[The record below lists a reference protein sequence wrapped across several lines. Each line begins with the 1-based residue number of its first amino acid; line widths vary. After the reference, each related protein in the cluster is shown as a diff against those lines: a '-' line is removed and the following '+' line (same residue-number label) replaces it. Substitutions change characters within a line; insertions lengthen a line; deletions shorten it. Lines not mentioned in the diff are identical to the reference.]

1 MQRAGEGGT
10 FLSAAQHGVF
20 AIDPKAATQLMRSIE
35 QIQESLDKRRRRF
48 EYLKRQK
55 IMLGDLAEARAIA
68 KLDAQVA
75 SGDHQAADFVL
86 ERFAQALNHVHQA
99 VESCV
104 RRYEHDD
111 EQAAQAFQRISEQ

>member
-10 FLSAAQHGVF
+10 FLSAAQHGMF
-20 AIDPKAATQLMRSIE
+20 AIDPEAATQLMNSLIE
-35 QIQESLDKRRRRF
+35 IRGSLIERRMQIL
-48 EYLKRQK
+48 YLKKQV
-55 IMLGDLAEARAIA
+55 MLGDLLEAQAIA

-75 SGDHQAADFVL
+75 SGDQQSLGFALQRFVDVL
-86 ERFAQALNHVHQA
+86 DHVHQA

-111 EQAAQAFQRISEQ
+111 EQAAQAFQRISER

>member
-10 FLSAAQHGVF
+10 FLAAAQHGMF
-20 AIDPKAATQLMRSIE
+20 AIDPEAATQLMNSLIE
-35 QIQESLDKRRRRF
+35 IRGSLIERRMKIL
-48 EYLKRQK
+48 YLKKQV
-55 IMLGDLAEARAIA
+55 MLGDLLEAQAIA

-75 SGDHQAADFVL
+75 SGDQQSLEFALQRFVDVL
-86 ERFAQALNHVHQA
+86 DHVHQA

-111 EQAAQAFQRISEQ
+111 EQAAQAFQRISER